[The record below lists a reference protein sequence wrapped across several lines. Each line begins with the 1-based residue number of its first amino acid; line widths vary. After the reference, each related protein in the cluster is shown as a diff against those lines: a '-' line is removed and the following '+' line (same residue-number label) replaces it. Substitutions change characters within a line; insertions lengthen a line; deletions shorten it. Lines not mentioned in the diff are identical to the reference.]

1 MALEAPPAPKG
12 SGLKNAVDI
21 VIAPKEALEQIRVA
35 PTWGW
40 AYIIAAV
47 LCVAAY
53 YVYLPETQH
62 AMVAEFAK
70 QVATSPQL
78 AALTP
83 DQQQAQL
90 KVVMGLTPFFSI
102 ITPIVILF
110 FVLLQAVIM
119 LIFNAVG
126 RGTGT
131 FKAFW
136 ASAVNICIIY
146 GLSQIVLAV
155 VAIVRGPDAFNSAA
169 ELQRAIP
176 SLALLAPNAGIKL
189 VAFLAA
195 INPFTIWSVLLVVM
209 TMTIVARVPKMQ
221 AWLAGILS
229 FLVPAL
235 LAVAFAK

>member
-40 AYIIAAV
+40 AYLIAV
-47 LCVAAY
+47 VICVAVY
-53 YVYLPETQH
+53 YAYLPVTQH
-62 AMVAEFAK
+62 AMAGDFAK
-70 QVATSPQL
+70 QVATNPQL

-83 DQQQAQL
+83 EQQQTQL
-90 KVVMGLTPFFSI
+90 GVLMKLSPFFSLF
-102 ITPIVILF
+102 TPIAILI
-110 FVLLQAVIM
+110 FVLIQTVIM
-119 LIFNAVG
+119 LIFNAAG
-126 RGTGT
+126 RGKANFGT
-131 FKAFW
+131 LW
-136 ASAVNICIIY
+136 ASSINISIIY
-146 GLSQIVLAV
+146 ALGQIVQAV
-155 VAIVRGPDAFNSAA
+155 VAVVRGPDAFNSAS

-176 SLALLAPNAGIKL
+176 SLALVAPNAGIKL
-189 VAFLAA
+189 VAFLGT
-195 INPFTIWSVLLVVM
+195 INPFNLWSAFLVVM
-209 TMTIVARVPKMQ
+209 AMTIVARVPKVQ